1 MEYYLLLKRKT
12 ILEFA
17 TWMKLADIILS
28 EKTRYKYCM
37 ISLVE
42 SIKLNIQKQ
51 YELKFPGEK
60 ACPQVK
66 NFTRPVD

>member
-17 TWMKLADIILS
+17 TWMNLADVILS

-37 ISLVE
+37 ISFVA
-42 SIKLNIQKQ
+42 SIKLNTQKQ
-51 YELKFPGEK
+51 
-60 ACPQVK
+60 
-66 NFTRPVD
+66 